1 MCEGTDLQ
9 GSWRGKESGMVQEPT
24 VGSEKSLGGYRSLGW
39 YRSLGG
45 AVIWDGAGVE
55 RGLKAG
61 ALEGN
66 KVRSMRV

>member
-1 MCEGTDLQ
+1 
-9 GSWRGKESGMVQEPT
+9 MVQEPT
-24 VGSEKSLGGYRSLGW
+24 VGSEKSLGGYRNLGW